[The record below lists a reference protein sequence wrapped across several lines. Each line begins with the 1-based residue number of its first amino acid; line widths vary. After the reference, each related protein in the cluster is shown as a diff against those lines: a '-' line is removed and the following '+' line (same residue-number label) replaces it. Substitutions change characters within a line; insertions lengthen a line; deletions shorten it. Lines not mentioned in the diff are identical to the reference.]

1 MNMQKEK
8 TSKKGLFT
16 ALASSAADTPK
27 MPINR
32 LALLSD
38 IIFAS
43 AMTLMVLFLNFPA
56 NDTIHTGQ
64 DFIDYYTTRDS
75 GIFNFLISF
84 VLVAVYWFKH
94 LERFSY
100 YNSTDQNHL
109 YLEVLFLAC
118 LVLVPIANT
127 LTTVFPGINYV
138 QVFYS
143 LVMFF
148 LGILAHFGWQY
159 ATKNHRLVDKDL
171 ENKLIVYIR
180 HETLVEPAV
189 AILAICMAYIYPT
202 LWDLTLMLIPLAF
215 ILQKKFTSK
224 KLKT

>member
-1 MNMQKEK
+1 MQKEK
-8 TSKKGLFT
+8 TGKKGLFA
-16 ALASSAADTPK
+16 ALTSSAAETPK

-43 AMTLMVLFLNFPA
+43 SMTLMVLFLDFPDKDA
-56 NDTIHTGQ
+56 IQSGR
-64 DFIDYYTTRDS
+64 DFIEYYSTRDS
-75 GIFNFLISF
+75 GILNFLISF

-100 YNSTDQNHL
+100 YISTDQNHL
-109 YLEVLFLAC
+109 YLEILFLAC

-127 LTTVFPGINYV
+127 LTTIFPGIINV

-148 LGILAHFGWQY
+148 LGMFAHFGWQY
-159 ATKNHRLVDKDL
+159 ATKNHKLVDKNL
-171 ENKLIVYIR
+171 ENNVIVYIR

-189 AILAICMAYIYPT
+189 ALLAICMAFVYPA
-202 LWDLTLMLIPLAF
+202 LWDLTLLLIPLAF
-215 ILQKKFTSK
+215 VLQKKFTSK
-224 KLKT
+224 RLKI

>member
-1 MNMQKEK
+1 MEEEN
-8 TSKKGLFT
+8 TSKKGLIA
-16 ALASSAADTPK
+16 ALASSAVDTPK
-27 MPINR
+27 MPVNR

-43 AMTLMVLFLNFPA
+43 SMTLMVIFLDFPDK
-56 NDTIHTGQ
+56 DTIHSGQ
-64 DFIDYYTTRDS
+64 DFIDYYSTRDS

-84 VLVAVYWFKH
+84 VIVAVYWFKH

-109 YLEVLFLAC
+109 YLEILFLAC

-127 LTTVFPGINYV
+127 LTTIFPGISNV

-148 LGILAHFGWQY
+148 LGIFAHFGWQY
-159 ATKNHRLVDKDL
+159 ATKNHRLVDQDL
-171 ENKLIVYIR
+171 ENKVIVYIR

-189 AILAICMAYIYPT
+189 AVLAIFMAFIYPI
-202 LWDLTLMLIPLAF
+202 LWDYTLMLIPLAF
-215 ILQKKFTSK
+215 VIQKKFTSK
-224 KLKT
+224 KLKA